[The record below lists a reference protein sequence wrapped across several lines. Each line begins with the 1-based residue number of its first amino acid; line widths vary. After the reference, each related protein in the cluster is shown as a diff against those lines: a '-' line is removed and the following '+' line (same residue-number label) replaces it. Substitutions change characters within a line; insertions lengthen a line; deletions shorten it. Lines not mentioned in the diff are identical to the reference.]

1 MLGVVTKGS
10 IPKSLVFLLQV
21 HVRLAV
27 RIVRLRKLDTRARGV
42 PVLQDSTSNTP
53 FFFILSPG
61 ADPVKEVRGRGRSA
75 KERETERETEPLSVL
90 KKKKRETQA

>member
-75 KERETERETEPLSVL
+75 KERERETEPLSVL
-90 KKKKRETQA
+90 KKKKKRETQA